1 MTVNK
6 GLYIGLCLFLGG
18 LGIHKFY
25 AGKWF
30 QGLLYVAFSWTGVPV
45 VIALFDLL
53 FAAFQRPDQFGQIRV
68 QFESQNV
75 DGYYIYSVYFLN
87 NYK

>member
-6 GLYIGLCLFLGG
+6 GLYIALCLFLGG

-30 QGLLYVAFSWTGVPV
+30 QGLLYVAFSWTWIPV
-45 VIALFDLL
+45 IISLFDLL
-53 FAAFQRPDQFGQIRV
+53 GAAFQKPDQYGQIRV
-68 QFESQNV
+68 
-75 DGYYIYSVYFLN
+75 
-87 NYK
+87 